1 MKQKVIAVILSLTM
15 TAGLLAGC
23 GSAAGGGEET
33 VQQETV
39 PESDEAQEADK
50 PADTAGGENVVIEV
64 LSLKTEAGPQ
74 AAFQEMFDH
83 YTAQHPNVTFEMQS
97 MSSDDFKTTI
107 RARAAANDMPDLVT
121 WMKEIE
127 PEFLSDINGE
137 AFLDNLNADTVAG
150 ANAIYDNAVY
160 AMPID
165 NGYIGLYYNKDVLAA
180 NHIEIPSTY
189 SELVAACE
197 TLQANGVTP
206 FASSLSDL
214 SVPYMSLIAL
224 FAETVYAPDSDWST
238 KRDAGEVTIK
248 EDAGWKQA
256 FDILTDV
263 VYQYSNPDMA
273 YNQSYDDCAALIAN
287 GETAFYGNGS

>member
-1 MKQKVIAVILSLTM
+1 MIAVILSLTM

-23 GSAAGGGEET
+23 GSAACGGEET

-127 PEFLSDINGE
+127 PEFLLDINGE

-224 FAETVYAPDSDWST
+224 FAETVHGLYRLSEMSIRTPIS
-238 KRDAGEVTIK
+238 V
-248 EDAGWKQA
+248 
-256 FDILTDV
+256 
-263 VYQYSNPDMA
+263 
-273 YNQSYDDCAALIAN
+273 
-287 GETAFYGNGS
+287 

>member
-1 MKQKVIAVILSLTM
+1 
-15 TAGLLAGC
+15 
-23 GSAAGGGEET
+23 
-33 VQQETV
+33 
-39 PESDEAQEADK
+39 
-50 PADTAGGENVVIEV
+50 
-64 LSLKTEAGPQ
+64 
-74 AAFQEMFDH
+74 
-83 YTAQHPNVTFEMQS
+83 
-97 MSSDDFKTTI
+97 
-107 RARAAANDMPDLVT
+107 MPDLVT

-224 FAETVYAPDSDWST
+224 FAETVHGLYRLSEMSIRTPIS
-238 KRDAGEVTIK
+238 V
-248 EDAGWKQA
+248 
-256 FDILTDV
+256 
-263 VYQYSNPDMA
+263 
-273 YNQSYDDCAALIAN
+273 
-287 GETAFYGNGS
+287 